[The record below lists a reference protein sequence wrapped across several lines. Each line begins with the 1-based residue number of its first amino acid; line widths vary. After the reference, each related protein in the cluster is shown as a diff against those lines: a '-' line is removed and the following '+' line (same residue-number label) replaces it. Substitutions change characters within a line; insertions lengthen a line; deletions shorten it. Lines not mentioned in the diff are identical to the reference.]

1 VKRIK
6 KIVLVVVTALVAQHL
21 VAQTEITV
29 AQDGSGKFASIQEA
43 INSLP
48 KEENKAQRTILIKNG
63 TYKEKV
69 FIDKD
74 FITLKGEDPA
84 KTIVSIALARDEWR
98 CDNKDDYGV
107 ATLNLKGNDIVL
119 ENLSFLNTYGKDNT
133 KEKEIKCAAD
143 SAGKKKIR
151 PNGHQ
156 MALRS
161 FNTTRLIVKNCI
173 FRAWGGDTVSPWN
186 TDEGMFY
193 FKDCIMEGG
202 VDFYCPRGWSLAE
215 NCTFICHDKN
225 AAIWHDGSKYE
236 KSKTVLLN
244 CKFSG
249 DDGFK
254 LGRYHRDAQF
264 YLLNCSFAKNM
275 ADADIYLV
283 PTENKLQWGRRVY
296 YYNCK
301 KEGGDYAW
309 YKNNLPT
316 DFGINDFT
324 EAWVFDNK
332 WNPGEQQKENTA
344 IKVDANFAGV
354 AYTAAPEVAP
364 SNAGVV
370 NTDPVADKMLLYQR
384 KNGGWPKHFQGNKN
398 VDYKRELNETELKE
412 LRSGY
417 DEGIDATIDN
427 EATTKEIKYLVKAY
441 KTYNNEAYL
450 KAAEHGIE
458 YLLKAQYANGGWPQ
472 YYPDFSLY
480 RSQITYND
488 NAMVNVLNVL
498 QDITLGKNDFDVIN
512 KAYISKCNAAIQKG
526 IDCILKT
533 QVKQKGILT
542 SWCAQYNAKT
552 LVPET
557 ARKFE
562 LASLSGS
569 ESVGIVRFLMQQPNP
584 SKEIVTAVNAA
595 VEWFDKVKIVGY
607 NFVEIKAPNESSGR
621 DKVLAKDDNST
632 IWARFYN
639 LETNEPFFT
648 GRDSQPKK
656 TIAEVENE
664 RRIGYAWY
672 GVWPDKLLH
681 KEYPEWKAKWGVKK

>member
-1 VKRIK
+1 MVIESNK
-6 KIVLVVVTALVAQHL
+6 KIALKNIKNIALLLCTFFATQHL
-21 VAQTEITV
+21 FAQKAIVV
-29 AQDGSGKFASIQEA
+29 AQDGSGDFKSIQEA

-48 KEENKAQRTILIKNG
+48 KEDNKAQRIITIKKG
-63 TYKEKV
+63 TYNEKL
-69 FIDKD
+69 FIDKN

-84 KTIVSIALARDEWR
+84 NTIVTISLARDAWR
-98 CDNKDDYGV
+98 CNNKDDYGV
-107 ATLNLKGNDIVL
+107 ATINLRGSDIVL
-119 ENLSFLNTYGKDNT
+119 QNLSFLNSYGRDNT
-133 KEKEIKCAAD
+133 IDKEIVCA
-143 SAGKKKIR
+143 SEPSGKKTIKPIA
-151 PNGHQ
+151 HQ

-161 FNTTRLIVKNCI
+161 FGTSRLVVLNCI

-202 VDFYCPRGWSLAE
+202 VDFYCPRGWALAE
-215 NCTFICHDKN
+215 NCSFICHNDN
-225 AAIWHDGSKYE
+225 AAIWHDGSKFE

-264 YLLNCSFAKNM
+264 YLLNCSFPKNM
-275 ADADIYLV
+275 ADADIYQVQV
-283 PTENKLQWGRRVY
+283 PGNVLQWGRRVY

-309 YKNNLPT
+309 YKNNLPA
-316 DFGINDFT
+316 DFNIANFNT
-324 EAWVFDNK
+324 TWVFDNR
-332 WNPGEQQKENTA
+332 WEPNVVTGG
-344 IKVDANFAGV
+344 GV
-354 AYTAAPEVAP
+354 PATTVAVKNNDTT
-364 SNAGVV
+364 S
-370 NTDPVADKMLLYQR
+370 DPVADKMLLYQR

-398 VDYKRELNETELKE
+398 VDYKRELNDSELKE
-412 LRSGY
+412 LKDGF
-417 DEGIDATIDN
+417 DAGIDATIDN

-441 KTYNNEAYL
+441 KTYKVEAYL
-450 KAAEHGIE
+450 KAAEHGID

-498 QDITLGKNDFDVIN
+498 QDAVRGKNDFD
-512 KAYISKCNAAIQKG
+512 AIDKMYVPFCKVAIAKG
-526 IDCILKT
+526 VDCILKT
-533 QVKQKGILT
+533 QIKQNGVLT
-542 SWCAQYNAKT
+542 VWCAQYNAKT
-552 LVPET
+552 LQPEM

-569 ESVGIVRFLMQQPNP
+569 ESVGIVRFLMQQQNP
-584 SKEIVTAVNAA
+584 SKEIIDAVKGA
-595 VEWFDKVKIVGY
+595 VQWFEKVKIVGFS
-607 NFVEIKAPNESSGR
+607 FVEIKAPNEKSGK
-621 DKVLAKDDNST
+621 DKVLVKDDANPG
-632 IWARFYN
+632 IWARFYD
-639 LETNEPFFT
+639 LKTNEPFFT

-656 TIAEVENE
+656 TITEVENE

-672 GVWPDKLLH
+672 GVWPEKLID
-681 KEYPEWKAKWGVKK
+681 KEYQEWLMKWKIK